1 MKNDLSEHIA
11 LLQQSYQN
19 CRNHVQDS
27 PYYTLYADEKIH
39 HSLQV
44 IGAGNYI
51 LKHEKT
57 FQNRDSD
64 FILKAKL
71 AYLFHDIGRFEEIKA
86 KYDYAKENKGKS
98 QPRGAYDHS
107 IIGADVLRKLPSYND
122 PLIIIPVK
130 HHGHL
135 IDDLYTDEEFT
146 SIKNE
151 QLKKDIETILFLVRD
166 ADKVANFNLVKVE
179 QERFA
184 ALFYGEAAKDK
195 IKMTIA
201 PELLEQFHRC
211 EPISKFLQHNVAE
224 EILGFIAWVF
234 DMNYKPSFDFMCKA
248 GGVDFLIERL
258 GECTKDELLQ
268 QTVAKTI
275 KNYITLRYH
284 KFREL
289 S

>member
-44 IGAGNYI
+44 VGAGNYI
-51 LKHEKT
+51 LKHEKA
-57 FQNRDSD
+57 FQNRAAD
-64 FILKAKL
+64 FILNAKL

-86 KYDYAKENKGKS
+86 KYDYAKENEGKS
-98 QPRGAYDHS
+98 QSRGTYDHS
-107 IIGADVLRKLPSYND
+107 IIGADILRKIPSYNN
-122 PLIIIPVK
+122 PLIIIPIK

-135 IDDLYTDEEFT
+135 IGDLYTDEEFA
-146 SIKNE
+146 SIKDE

-166 ADKVANFNLVKVE
+166 ADKVANFNLVKIE

-184 ALFYGEAAKDK
+184 SLFYGEAAKDK
-195 IKMTIA
+195 IKMSIA

-211 EPISKFLQHNVAE
+211 EPISKLLLHNVAE
-224 EILGFIAWVF
+224 ELLGFIAWVF
-234 DMNYKPSFDFMCKA
+234 DMNYKPSFDFMCQA